1 MISTRSWGLILIA
14 MLVIANGVGLT
25 LHWYYWERLP
35 EQVATHFDAKGQPG
49 NFAPKWQATA
59 LLAGVEV
66 GLSWFMVLIGMAMSY
81 IPNGI
86 INIPNRNYWLAG
98 MRRSETLSF
107 MRAVL
112 NGIGLMTALF
122 LMVISYSIFIAN
134 RDGKPLDSVIF
145 WSSFV
150 GYMGSMMAV
159 VIMLQLRFRLPK

>member
-1 MISTRSWGLILIA
+1 MINTRLLGWMFIA
-14 MLVIANGVGLT
+14 MLVIANGIGLA

-49 NFAPKWQATA
+49 NFAPKWQATL

-66 GLSWFMVLIGMAMSY
+66 GLSWFMVLIGMALSY
-81 IPNGI
+81 FPSGM

-98 MRRSETLSF
+98 MRRKETLIY
-107 MRAVL
+107 MRTIL

-134 RDGKPLDSVIF
+134 RNGKPLDSVMF
-145 WSSFV
+145 WSSLI

>member
-1 MISTRSWGLILIA
+1 MINTRSLGWILLA
-14 MLVIANGVGLT
+14 MLVIANAIGLT

-49 NFAPKWQATA
+49 NFAPKWQATL

-66 GLSWFMVLIGMAMSY
+66 GLSWFMVLIGMGLSFF
-81 IPNGI
+81 PSST

-98 MRRSETLSF
+98 MRRSETLSY
-107 MRAVL
+107 MRVVL

-134 RDGKPLDSVIF
+134 RDGKPFDNVIF
-145 WSSFV
+145 WLSFLA
-150 GYMGSMMAV
+150 YMGSMIAV
-159 VIMLQLRFRLPK
+159 VIMLQLRFRLPR

>member
-1 MISTRSWGLILIA
+1 
-14 MLVIANGVGLT
+14 MLVIANGVGLV

-49 NFAPKWQATA
+49 NFAPKWQATL

-66 GLSWFMVLIGMAMSY
+66 GLSWFMVLIGMGLAYFPSSM
-81 IPNGI
+81 

-98 MRRSETLSF
+98 MRRSETLSY
-107 MRAVL
+107 MRVVL

-134 RDGKPLDSVIF
+134 RDGKPLDNVIF
-145 WSSFV
+145 WTSV
-150 GYMGSMMAV
+150 IGYMGAMISL